1 MAVTLPVRIAVW
13 LYLLTRSSHEWI
25 KFKLQA
31 KLMQVK
37 DESERFSSLC
47 AETESGEVC
56 HSPDD
61 WSDVT
66 AQLMRVRVEVSSH
79 ERVCLGAQIISL
91 IVNTNQW
98 HWI

>member
-1 MAVTLPVRIAVW
+1 MKL
-13 LYLLTRSSHEWI
+13 
-25 KFKLQA
+25 KLQA

-66 AQLMRVRVEVSSH
+66 AQPMRVRVEVP
-79 ERVCLGAQIISL
+79 E
-91 IVNTNQW
+91 
-98 HWI
+98 